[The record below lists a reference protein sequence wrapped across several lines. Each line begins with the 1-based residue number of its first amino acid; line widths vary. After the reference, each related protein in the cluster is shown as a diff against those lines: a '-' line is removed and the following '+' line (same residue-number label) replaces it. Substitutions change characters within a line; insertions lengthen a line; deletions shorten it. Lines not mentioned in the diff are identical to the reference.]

1 MLAVAGVS
9 VHAARVSRD
18 AALLLAVIAIGAALV
33 VLHAALLLRA
43 LTARQ
48 LPPWLRALA
57 LVPVVTP
64 VAGWRAG
71 ARGLCVAWGTCGLL
85 YAALRVI
92 AR

>member
-1 MLAVAGVS
+1 ML
-9 VHAARVSRD
+9 RPVSRD
-18 AALLLAVIAIGAALV
+18 SAFLLAVIAIGAGLI
-33 VLHAALLLRA
+33 VLHLALLLRA

-48 LPPWLRALA
+48 LPGWLRALA

-71 ARGLCVAWGTCGLL
+71 ARGLCVAWGALGLL
-85 YAALRVI
+85 YCTLRVI